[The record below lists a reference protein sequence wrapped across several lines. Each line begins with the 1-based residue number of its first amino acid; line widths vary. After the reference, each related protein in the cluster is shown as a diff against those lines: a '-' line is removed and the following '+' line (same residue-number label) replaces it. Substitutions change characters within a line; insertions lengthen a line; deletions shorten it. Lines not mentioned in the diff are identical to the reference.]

1 MKTLYTAFNGKNNS
15 SKILLDAITTSD
27 KLYLKNSFNTSVIQ
41 LIDKIKDNNYDLVVS
56 IGQAPIEKD
65 IIKIETKASMED
77 YYETNY
83 DFYNLKSNIEK
94 NFKVII
100 SDNAGNYLCNN
111 VYYHGLKFIYE
122 NKLKTKMIFIHIPKI
137 NNISNINLMADVIT
151 VRGESDDKKYN
162 I

>member
-1 MKTLYTAFNGKNNS
+1 MNVLYTAFNGKSNS
-15 SKILLDAITTSD
+15 SKILLDAITASD

-41 LIDKIKDNNYDLVVS
+41 LINKIKDNNYDLVVS
-56 IGQAPIEKD
+56 LGQAPIEKD
-65 IIKIETKASMED
+65 TIKIETRASMED

-94 NFKVII
+94 EFKVII

-111 VYYHGLKFIYE
+111 VYYYGLKFINE

-137 NNISNINLMADVIT
+137 NNISHINLIASVIKIKG
-151 VRGESDDKKYN
+151 VDPNERK
-162 I
+162 